1 MKTTSCLHIFV
12 VVATMAAIACSE
24 PDETEEPK
32 PRRSQASVKNVPP
45 QNNLTPIPVSK
56 FYTDVTT
63 WTQTDSTNF
72 IGLVSVL
79 PYIPWSW
86 TKLYGIHNDRE
97 ILIDGQFDSKK
108 VAAAQAMYGGYFW
121 AKVQSN
127 ILIIN
132 YAGATPDSVPP
143 FPLQI
148 IIEY

>member
-12 VVATMAAIACSE
+12 VAATMTAIACSE

-72 IGLVSVL
+72 IGLVSSYLTYLGHGRNCTEFTMIV
-79 PYIPWSW
+79 
-86 TKLYGIHNDRE
+86 R
-97 ILIDGQFDSKK
+97 F
-108 VAAAQAMYGGYFW
+108 
-121 AKVQSN
+121 
-127 ILIIN
+127 
-132 YAGATPDSVPP
+132 
-143 FPLQI
+143 
-148 IIEY
+148 